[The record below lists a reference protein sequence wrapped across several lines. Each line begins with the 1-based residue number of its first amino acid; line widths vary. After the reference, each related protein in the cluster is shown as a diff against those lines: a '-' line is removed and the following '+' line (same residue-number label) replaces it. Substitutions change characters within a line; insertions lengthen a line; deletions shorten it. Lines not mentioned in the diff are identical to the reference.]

1 MASNMQIGRLH
12 WIEQFDGG
20 FDTTNFVAGR
30 CTYLIAD
37 GTTFGVL
44 AINGGAG
51 RIAIATDVGDALAVY
66 GPLAF
71 EPDECTVAAM
81 QVRIR
86 NSDHSVASVFV
97 GFTDALSDSVIIED
111 EDGTLNTIATDAFG
125 ILMEAETVA
134 DAERWQTIGVQNNT
148 DNAQALVGSAT
159 DDVNVPANTVDS
171 NWETIRIEGTAAN
184 SGTMRVYLED
194 GNSNLGLVATRT
206 SFLDSSIVYAPVVS
220 ADGRDSAYNV
230 DIAEFGWD
238 GGHGA
243 YFD

>member
-12 WIEQFDGG
+12 WIEQFDGA
-20 FDTTNFVAGR
+20 FDATALIAGR
-30 CTYLIAD
+30 CNFVVAS
-37 GTTFGVL
+37 GATFTAL

-51 RIAIATDVGDALAVY
+51 RITLAGDDADAVAVY

-86 NSDHSVASVFV
+86 TSDHDVSSIFI
-97 GFTDALSDSVIIED
+97 GFTDAISDSVIIED
-111 EDGTLNTIATDAFG
+111 EDGTLNTVATDAFG
-125 ILMEAETVA
+125 ILLEGEQDET
-134 DAERWQTIGVQNNT
+134 WQTVGVDTDTDKTQAAIGT
-148 DNAQALVGSAT
+148 GT
-159 DDVNVPANTVDS
+159 DDTTVPDNSTDS
-171 NWETIRIEGTAAN
+171 NWETVRIEGVAAD

-194 GNSNLGLVATRT
+194 GNSHLGLVATRT
-206 SFLDSSIVYAPVVS
+206 SYFDSSIVYAPAVS
-220 ADGRDSAYNV
+220 ADDRGSAYNV

-243 YFD
+243 SFD